1 MFGFYFHSKWKVL
14 AINIWKLVHLKREGE
29 KVGKW
34 IGGKGHTGGGKIAGS
49 DSNGPEMMTPVLRP
63 GQGALGGGGF
73 LEKKWLGLDGWI
85 RRLRKNESKLV
96 SSSVA

>member
-1 MFGFYFHSKWKVL
+1 MEVRATL
-14 AINIWKLVHLKREGE
+14 E
-29 KVGKW
+29 VGRLQGL
-34 IGGKGHTGGGKIAGS
+34 IVI
-49 DSNGPEMMTPVLRP
+49 GPEMMTPVLRP